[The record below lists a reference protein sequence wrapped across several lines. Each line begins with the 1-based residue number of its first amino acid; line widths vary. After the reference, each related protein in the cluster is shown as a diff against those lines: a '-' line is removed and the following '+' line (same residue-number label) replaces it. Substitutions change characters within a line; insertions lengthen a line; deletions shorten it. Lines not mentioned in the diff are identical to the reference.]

1 MLRRSRPVR
10 LAVVGLFLYLWRPA
24 VLRLNSTPA
33 VRRREPTDCGHGE
46 DQDRFPMGN
55 GHAPG
60 IETGLGVS
68 GAGGLAA
75 GWADRASGTERRRRI
90 AGFFL
95 AAFFLADFL
104 VGFFLA
110 VALVLAPR
118 RPALRAAAFRAGF
131 FRADRAVVAPR
142 GFFFRAVFAAFLA
155 LAMVSLLS
163 RPVQCRAAWTWL
175 TTSR

>member
-1 MLRRSRPVR
+1 MLQSSRPVR
-10 LAVVGLFLYLWRPA
+10 LAVAGLFLYLWRPA
-24 VLRLNSTPA
+24 VLRLSSTPA
-33 VRRREPTDCGHGE
+33 VRRREPTDRRHGK

-75 GWADRASGTERRRRI
+75 GWAAEASGAGRRRGT

-110 VALVLAPR
+110 VAFRATGRFTVFRA
-118 RPALRAAAFRAGF
+118 RPALGA
-131 FRADRAVVAPR
+131 
-142 GFFFRAVFAAFLA
+142 
-155 LAMVSLLS
+155 
-163 RPVQCRAAWTWL
+163 
-175 TTSR
+175 

>member
-1 MLRRSRPVR
+1 LP
-10 LAVVGLFLYLWRPA
+10 LPGCFCIFGGLLSARQ
-24 VLRLNSTPA
+24 NSTPT
-33 VRRREPTDCGHGE
+33 VRRRKPTDRRHGE

-110 VALVLAPR
+110 VAVFLTCP
-118 RPALRAAAFRAGF
+118 PALRAAALPAGF
-131 FRADRAVVAPR
+131 FRAVRPVVPPR
-142 GFFFRAVFAAFLA
+142 GFFLAAFAAFLA
-155 LAMVSLLS
+155 LAI
-163 RPVQCRAAWTWL
+163 A
-175 TTSR
+175 

>member
-1 MLRRSRPVR
+1 
-10 LAVVGLFLYLWRPA
+10 
-24 VLRLNSTPA
+24 
-33 VRRREPTDCGHGE
+33 
-46 DQDRFPMGN
+46 MGN

-110 VALVLAPR
+110 VAVLVARP
-118 RPALRAAAFRAGF
+118 PALRAAALRTGF
-131 FRADRAVVAPR
+131 FRADRLAAPPR

-155 LAMVSLLS
+155 LAMV
-163 RPVQCRAAWTWL
+163 
-175 TTSR
+175 